1 MELLNK
7 KRYNQM
13 LKNYNKNTSNG
24 PEDNALTINGSKGY
38 NANAQENNKDA
49 SPSKPGNFF
58 VHSDK
63 LNNEL

>member
-38 NANAQENNKDA
+38 NANA
-49 SPSKPGNFF
+49 
-58 VHSDK
+58 
-63 LNNEL
+63 